1 MPLGGGRGSVG
12 DSSLFFSCYHSLP
25 FLTFFYRDFCA
36 IPPYSPLTE
45 LSKLSIT
52 SLEIRRD
59 QIRNIRRGVLARD
72 SEEIIGGGAAAAVT
86 GGIVLQEAEEGIV
99 THAVVQGFEEVR
111 PVEIAGVDIGAERRR
126 FING

>member
-59 QIRNIRRGVLARD
+59 QI
-72 SEEIIGGGAAAAVT
+72 IGGGAAAAVT
-86 GGIVLQEAEEGIV
+86 RDIVLQEAEEGVV
-99 THAVVQGFEEVR
+99 THTVVQGFEEVR
-111 PVEIAGVDIGAERRR
+111 TVEIARVDIGAEAGS
-126 FING
+126 FINGRIYIA